1 MYSDADTEPN
11 VQSKYREKREDE
23 EQGRQQESRYTESRY
38 PENRHQ
44 EYRRPK
50 YVEKGEREEENDGSQ
65 HERQQDR
72 KPYRN
77 HRQGR
82 SEYASRNEYA
92 SRDEAAIHYYTE
104 LPHVPEHRKKKPSL
118 EDHLERVR
126 RIDDKKDQ
134 LKELRVQC
142 CKIMVRVFYLGFLHR
157 LLQI

>member
-1 MYSDADTEPN
+1 M
-11 VQSKYREKREDE
+11 
-23 EQGRQQESRYTESRY
+23 
-38 PENRHQ
+38 
-44 EYRRPK
+44 
-50 YVEKGEREEENDGSQ
+50 EKGEREDENDGSQ
-65 HERQQDR
+65 NERQQDR

-92 SRDEAAIHYYTE
+92 SRDESTIHYYSE

-134 LKELRVQC
+134 LKELRVAVCRLSDRKRTRSGAWRWAPSRSCRQC
-142 CKIMVRVFYLGFLHR
+142 STTSPRAR
-157 LLQI
+157 RP